1 MEIIWLYCFIPITK
15 YFMLELLSELES
27 IINSLPI
34 KFDSEKFINTYSDE
48 GIIYISP
55 KLGLFGSYA

>member
-1 MEIIWLYCFIPITK
+1 MPITK

-34 KFDSEKFINTYSDE
+34 KFDSENLLNTYSDE
-48 GIIYISP
+48 EIIYISP
-55 KLGLFGSYA
+55 KLGLFGSYT